1 MFPSGVIIPSS
12 FGRTVDSV
20 PISEAS
26 IPEVIQPYSD
36 RNMTT
41 ASIVRVDPETVLQP
55 NPIRSRPTFL
65 NVPREIRDSIYRHLL
80 LAKRNQIP
88 QSDYLDFDTY
98 DPETSLGT
106 LTPASYAFHTA
117 ILATNRQIHNEAL
130 PILKANHFILVW
142 SNYPL
147 LAKYGLSIRTPL
159 ASRDNLL
166 ETITKFKHHLMS
178 MDIFVTF
185 PGGAI
190 TDYLKRMQLKR
201 ADCSF
206 LIIAADLPDFRK
218 AMYEHHLNLPR
229 FLDSMTLTCKIRT
242 GKIMPDIER
251 ALLEPLSHFR
261 GFGKV
266 IIGGNVT
273 PAYARKLE
281 GQMILQEVT
290 FQDIIDA
297 AYEKKEQGNQA
308 AKRGDWE
315 MAGRLWIR
323 ALNVISDGTK
333 YHEDA
338 CVTATPEECEAVDKL
353 YISAELNIMLG
364 RLKCKDWRGAITDA
378 QDLFKYYGG
387 RLDNETKAKA
397 YYRKGLAYD
406 GLRIEGDAMWCFRKG
421 LEFVP
426 GDADCQRGVDGL
438 EEKKR
443 ERERA
448 RERRRMEEELER
460 KAAEEEEMRKMLE
473 RGKREKRARMK
484 KLGKRPRKVKK
495 AEEAKQGA
503 QETAE

>member
-1 MFPSGVIIPSS
+1 MA
-12 FGRTVDSV
+12 TQ
-20 PISEAS
+20 PIS
-26 IPEVIQPYSD
+26 
-36 RNMTT
+36 
-41 ASIVRVDPETVLQP
+41 RVVPETVQQP
-55 NPIRSRPTFL
+55 NPTRSRPTFL
-65 NVPREIRDSIYRHLL
+65 KVPREIRDNIYGHLL

-88 QSDYLDFDTY
+88 QSDYLDFETY

-106 LTPASYAFHTA
+106 LTPASYDFHTA
-117 ILATNRQIHNEAL
+117 ILATNRQIHDEAL
-130 PILKANHFILVW
+130 RVLKANHFILVW

-147 LAKYGLSIRTPL
+147 LAKYGLSVRTPL

-166 ETITKFKHHLMS
+166 ETVTKFKHHLMS
-178 MDIFVTF
+178 MDIVVTF

-190 TDYLKRMQLKR
+190 TDYVKRMQLKR

-206 LIIAADLPDFRK
+206 LIIAADLPEFRK

-229 FLDSMTLTCKIRT
+229 FLDSMALTCKIRT
-242 GKIMPDIER
+242 GKIIPDIEQ

-281 GQMILQEVT
+281 SQMILKQVT
-290 FQDIIDA
+290 FQDIINA
-297 AYEKKEQGNQA
+297 AYEKKEEGNQA

-333 YHEDA
+333 YHEEVCA
-338 CVTATPEECEAVDKL
+338 AATPEECQAVDKL
-353 YISAELNIMLG
+353 YIGAELNIMLA
-364 RLKCKDWRGAITDA
+364 RLKCKDWRGAITDV

-387 RLDNETKAKA
+387 RMDDETRAKA

-406 GLRIEGDAMWCFRKG
+406 GLRIEDDAMWCFRKG

-426 GDADCQRGVDGL
+426 GDADCQKGVDGL

-448 RERRRMEEELER
+448 RERRRMEEELKR
-460 KAAEEEEMRKMLE
+460 KAAEEEEMRKTAE
-473 RGKREKRARMK
+473 RKKREKRARMK
-484 KLGKRPRKVKK
+484 KMGKRPRKAKK
-495 AEEAKQGA
+495 ADEGDDGA
-503 QETAE
+503 QKTAD